1 MFFFFFFPT
10 DIIAHN
16 DTSLKPDGIQTI
28 STKKQE
34 QENICGPSRNL
45 SQPSHLTS
53 ITRKAASLEL

>member
-1 MFFFFFFPT
+1 MFFFFST

-28 STKKQE
+28 STKKQG

-45 SQPSHLTS
+45 SQSSHLTA
-53 ITRKAASLEL
+53 ITSKAASLEL